1 MPVCVF
7 AFDCL
12 YVDGETLLKEP
23 LEVRRARM
31 AAALP
36 NMQPG
41 FVCLAKS
48 HRLQAQKPTPPKDE
62 KQESGSARTPSTE
75 AEQAQNVPASSA
87 GAPVTDLVSEDEDA
101 GADLGAHACTA
112 AEQASVS
119 TLEKQAPSQQE
130 VALTGGEPAAIQCAP
145 LMLVIIGCSLYHSV
159 TAPVR
164 HIFKHLSVP
173 CPWRR
178 LLSCRVKSCSAV
190 RISARRMLCAGLGER
205 YRRPALKR

>member
-12 YVDGETLLKEP
+12 FVDGKTLLKEP
-23 LEVRRARM
+23 LETRRARM

>member
-12 YVDGETLLKEP
+12 FVDGKTLLKEP
-23 LEVRRARM
+23 LETRRARM

-48 HRLQAQKPTPPKDE
+48 HRLQAQKPTNPKDE
-62 KQESGSARTPSTE
+62 KHESLSAKTPSTG
-75 AEQAQNVPASSA
+75 AAQTQDSHASSA

-101 GADLGAHACTA
+101 GASTHPCTA

-119 TLEKQAPSQQE
+119 TLEDQAPGQQD
-130 VALTGGEPAAIQCAP
+130 VTLSGVEPAAIQ
-145 LMLVIIGCSLYHSV
+145 
-159 TAPVR
+159 
-164 HIFKHLSVP
+164 
-173 CPWRR
+173 
-178 LLSCRVKSCSAV
+178 
-190 RISARRMLCAGLGER
+190 
-205 YRRPALKR
+205 

>member
-12 YVDGETLLKEP
+12 FVDGKTLLKEP
-23 LEVRRARM
+23 LETRRARM

-48 HRLQAQKPTPPKDE
+48 HRLQAQKPTTPPDE
-62 KQESGSARTPSTE
+62 KHESGSAKPPSTGTAHPQE
-75 AEQAQNVPASSA
+75 DHASSA

-101 GADLGAHACTA
+101 DANACTA

-119 TLEKQAPSQQE
+119 TLEKQAPCQQD
-130 VALTGGEPAAIQCAP
+130 VALTGGEPAAIQ
-145 LMLVIIGCSLYHSV
+145 
-159 TAPVR
+159 
-164 HIFKHLSVP
+164 
-173 CPWRR
+173 
-178 LLSCRVKSCSAV
+178 
-190 RISARRMLCAGLGER
+190 
-205 YRRPALKR
+205 